1 MTVPI
6 KYPKLPTSVEGPGG
20 AITVAVV
27 PAPLKLSDTEVWGCW
42 DEADRAIKVSDDI
55 PPRMRWKVYFHELT
69 HVAITDS
76 GLDEMISNELHEAI
90 CEAVA
95 VARMRERFG

>member
-1 MTVPI
+1 MTPT

-20 AITVAVV
+20 AITVTVS
-27 PAPLKLSDTEVWGCW
+27 PAPLKIAEHEVWGYW
-42 DEADRAIKVSDDI
+42 DEGERAIKVSDELS
-55 PPRMRWKVYFHELT
+55 PRMRWKVYFHELT
-69 HVAITDS
+69 HVAITES
-76 GLDEMISNELHEAI
+76 GLDELISGEMHEAL